1 MSKRVKFK
9 LDINGLRQLMKSTE
23 MKAVL
28 TEAGQ
33 QVARNASGM
42 SGEEWDSRVHDA
54 SFVSICNVYP
64 ATPEARAENYENNTA
79 IKALSS
85 SGLRMTK

>member
-1 MSKRVKFK
+1 MSKYKFK
-9 LDINGLRQLMKSTE
+9 LDINGLRQLMKSAE

-28 TEAGQ
+28 NEAGE
-33 QVARNASGM
+33 QVARSASAM
-42 SGEEWDSRVHDA
+42 SGEEWDTRVHDA

-79 IKALSS
+79 VKALSS